1 MEALSI
7 EGSASTE
14 MEARLTTEEC
24 ECISGETTSAYSY
37 SNKNNLHYKCARCT
51 KFYAEILLYL
61 VVWRGFFSSDDYKKE
76 LSQGLHVSHSLAIA
90 LTLKDKKTSVKLVHR
105 RLIMLLTFQTTRIH
119 LQ

>member
-37 SNKNNLHYKCARCT
+37 RNKNNLHYKCARCT

-61 VVWRGFFSSDDYKKE
+61 VVWRGFLSSDDYKKE
-76 LSQGLHVSHSLAIA
+76 LSQGLSHSLATA
-90 LTLKDKKTSVKLVHR
+90 LNLKDKKTSVRLVHR
-105 RLIMLLTFQTTRIH
+105 RLITLLTFQTTGIH